1 MEYIKITNLKV
12 EYQGEVLFQAPHLN
26 VQDRQIVGLIG
37 DNGVGKTTLVN
48 IIAEKPTVFEVEG
61 QVKRNCH
68 TILVPQILNNS
79 EQSGGEKEKAAIVR
93 ALLQINQTQN
103 SLLILDEPT
112 SNLDIE
118 QQRWLIKALD
128 SLKQPILL
136 ISHDQAF
143 LSKLVNVI
151 WQIKDQQVYEFKGTY
166 DEYQQFLR
174 AQEKRQNTEYFQKQV
189 EIKRLRKDQREY
201 EIRAK
206 KSTKK
211 KKSISWSD
219 WKVKDSSG
227 LEKSLFRKST
237 LLKRRITKAET
248 TLKKPPV
255 HQPITLGNIENMNL
269 ELSQKSSIVRFETQ
283 SVTLH
288 KKQLFSITKELKIKG
303 KEKIALTGKNGAGKS
318 VFLAKLFHKK
328 LAVWLNPQLKMGY
341 FKQNMAQETEE
352 TATVKEVIYKN
363 SIFNKT
369 TTMQLLGDL
378 HLQRSLDNR
387 VSALSGGQLVCFKLA
402 KVLLGEHNLLI
413 LDEPDNFLDISSINA
428 LEEFLRNYPF
438 AVIVVSH
445 DQKLLKDL
453 NFTSWKIKNHK
464 LITPSDFS
472 SKENTKNAN
481 QISLLQFK
489 LDQLISDPN
498 ASFTDIE
505 NISREINRISKK
517 N

>member
-1 MEYIKITNLKV
+1 MEYIKITSLKV

-26 VQDRQIVGLIG
+26 VQDQQIIGLIG

-151 WQIKDQQVYEFKGTY
+151 WQIKDQQVHEFKGTY

-219 WKVKDSSG
+219 WKIKDSSG

-248 TLKKPPV
+248 TLKKPQV

-269 ELSQKSSIVRFETQ
+269 ELSQKSSIVRFKTQ

-288 KKQLFSITKELKIKG
+288 KKQLFAITKELKIKG
-303 KEKIALTGKNGAGKS
+303 KEKIALTGINGAGKS

-341 FKQNMAQETEE
+341 FQQNMAQETKE

-378 HLQRSLDNR
+378 HLQSSLDNR
-387 VSALSGGQLVCFKLA
+387 VSALSGGQLVCYKLA

-445 DQKLLKDL
+445 DQNLLKNL

-472 SKENTKNAN
+472 SKEKAKTAN

-505 NISREINRISKK
+505 NISQEINSLK
-517 N
+517 NK

>member
-26 VQDRQIVGLIG
+26 VQDQQIIGLIG

-79 EQSGGEKEKAAIVR
+79 EQSGGEKKKAAIVR

-118 QQRWLIKALD
+118 QQKWLIKVLNG
-128 SLKQPILL
+128 LKQPLL
-136 ISHDQAF
+136 VISHDQAF

-151 WQIKDQQVYEFKGTY
+151 WQIKDQQVHEFKGTY

-206 KSTKK
+206 KSTRK

-219 WKVKDSSG
+219 WKIKDSSG

-237 LLKRRITKAET
+237 LLKRRIAKAET
-248 TLKKPPV
+248 TLEKPPV

-269 ELSQKSSIVRFETQ
+269 ELSQKSSIVRFKTQ

-303 KEKIALTGKNGAGKS
+303 KEKIALTGKNGTGKS
-318 VFLAKLFHKK
+318 VFLAKLFHKE

-428 LEEFLRNYPF
+428 LAEFLRNYPF
-438 AVIVVSH
+438 AVIIVSH
-445 DQKLLKDL
+445 DQKLLKEL

>member
-1 MEYIKITNLKV
+1 MEYIKITSLKV

-26 VQDRQIVGLIG
+26 VQDQQIIGLIG

-79 EQSGGEKEKAAIVR
+79 EQSGGEKEKSAIVQ

-103 SLLILDEPT
+103 TLLILDEPT

-136 ISHDQAF
+136 ISHDQVF

-151 WQIKDQQVYEFKGTY
+151 WQIKNQQVYEFKGTY

-219 WKVKDSSG
+219 WKIKDSSG

-237 LLKRRITKAET
+237 LLKRRMAKAET
-248 TLKKPPV
+248 TLKKPQV

-269 ELSQKSSIVRFETQ
+269 ELSQKSSIVRFKTQ
-283 SVTLH
+283 SVTVH
-288 KKQLFSITKELKIKG
+288 KKQLFAITKELKIKG
-303 KEKIALTGKNGAGKS
+303 KEKIALTGINGAGKS

-328 LAVWLNPQLKMGY
+328 LAV
-341 FKQNMAQETEE
+341 
-352 TATVKEVIYKN
+352 
-363 SIFNKT
+363 
-369 TTMQLLGDL
+369 
-378 HLQRSLDNR
+378 
-387 VSALSGGQLVCFKLA
+387 
-402 KVLLGEHNLLI
+402 
-413 LDEPDNFLDISSINA
+413 
-428 LEEFLRNYPF
+428 
-438 AVIVVSH
+438 
-445 DQKLLKDL
+445 
-453 NFTSWKIKNHK
+453 
-464 LITPSDFS
+464 
-472 SKENTKNAN
+472 
-481 QISLLQFK
+481 
-489 LDQLISDPN
+489 
-498 ASFTDIE
+498 
-505 NISREINRISKK
+505 
-517 N
+517 

>member
-79 EQSGGEKEKAAIVR
+79 EQSGGEKEKSAIVQ

-103 SLLILDEPT
+103 TLLILDEPT

-151 WQIKDQQVYEFKGTY
+151 WQIKDQQVHEFKGTY

-219 WKVKDSSG
+219 WKIKDSSG

-269 ELSQKSSIVRFETQ
+269 ELSQKSSIVRFKTQ

-288 KKQLFSITKELKIKG
+288 KKQLFAITKELKIKG
-303 KEKIALTGKNGAGKS
+303 KEKIALTGINGAGKS

-341 FKQNMAQETEE
+341 FQQNMAQETKEA
-352 TATVKEVIYKN
+352 ATVKEVIYKN

-428 LEEFLRNYPF
+428 LAEFLRNYPF
-438 AVIVVSH
+438 AVIIVSH
-445 DQKLLKDL
+445 DQKLLKEL

>member
-26 VQDRQIVGLIG
+26 VQDQQITGLIG

-79 EQSGGEKEKAAIVR
+79 EQSGGEKEKSAIVR

-219 WKVKDSSG
+219 WKIKDSSG
-227 LEKSLFRKST
+227 IEKSLFREST
-237 LLKRRITKAET
+237 LLKRRIAKAET
-248 TLKKPPV
+248 TLEKPQV
-255 HQPITLGNIENMNL
+255 NQPITLGNIENMNL
-269 ELSQKSSIVRFETQ
+269 ELSQKSSIVRFKTQ

-303 KEKIALTGKNGAGKS
+303 KEKIALTGKNGTGKS
-318 VFLAKLFHKK
+318 VFLAKLFHKE
-328 LAVWLNPQLKMGY
+328 LAVWLNSQLKMGY
-341 FKQNMAQETEE
+341 FQQNMAQETKEA
-352 TATVKEVIYKN
+352 ATVKEVIYKN

-428 LEEFLRNYPF
+428 LAEFLRNYPF
-438 AVIVVSH
+438 AVIIVSH
-445 DQKLLKDL
+445 DQKLLKEL

-498 ASFTDIE
+498 ASFNDIE